1 MTIMSTIVP
10 SATEAEWDAYVDDE
24 ANARGIDPKDWQA
37 LEALEE
43 ELETKAQDYYDQA
56 QYEANEQF
64 DL

>member
-1 MTIMSTIVP
+1 MIMIYNRPKCYGT
-10 SATEAEWDAYVDDE
+10 EWDAYVDDE

-43 ELETKAQDYYDQA
+43 ELETKAQDYFDQA
-56 QYEANEQF
+56 QYEANDHF

>member
-1 MTIMSTIVP
+1 MTIVYNRPKCYGT
-10 SATEAEWDAYVDDE
+10 EWDAYVDDE
-24 ANARGIDPKDWQA
+24 ANARGIDPKDQQA

-56 QYEANEQF
+56 MIEANEQF

>member
-1 MTIMSTIVP
+1 MTMVYNRPKCYGS
-10 SATEAEWDAYVDDE
+10 EWDAYVDDE

-56 QYEANEQF
+56 QYEANGF